1 MIIDQD
7 NLVDLKFFVLRLS
20 DPEQGVDE
28 DNFKT
33 IMKFIIGL
41 IEKDKLLE
49 SLVSSASPV
58 AIN

>member
-1 MIIDQD
+1 MIIDKD
-7 NLVDLKFFVLRLS
+7 DLMDLKLFVLRLS

-49 SLVSSASPV
+49 SLVSSTSPV
-58 AIN
+58 PID